1 MQWSANPL
9 CAVISGIEKPGNVGA
24 VLRSADGA
32 GISNLIIA
40 NPQTDLFNPTTI
52 RSSLGTVFAANL
64 AAASDQQALSV
75 LREQR
80 LMIYCAA
87 LDERAIPYTQADFT
101 KPCAIVLGSEDQG
114 LDATWLAVAD
124 DVQLIQL
131 PMHGIADSLN
141 ISAAAAVLF
150 YEAQRQRSAS

>member
-1 MQWSANPL
+1 MCN
-9 CAVISGIEKPGNVGA
+9 
-24 VLRSADGA
+24 R
-32 GISNLIIA
+32 
-40 NPQTDLFNPTTI
+40 
-52 RSSLGTVFAANL
+52 
-64 AAASDQQALSV
+64 
-75 LREQR
+75 
-80 LMIYCAA
+80 
-87 LDERAIPYTQADFT
+87 
-101 KPCAIVLGSEDQG
+101 LGSEDQG